1 MNHSTDAVIIG
12 GGPAGSSCGI
22 YLQHCGVSNMII
34 DKQSFPRDKL
44 CAGLMTEKT
53 YRLLS
58 KLIKTA
64 VGTDVPDDIFCDRS
78 KRIKLFYK
86 DEPLTDS
93 TVSGLFRLVFRRGFD
108 NYLIET
114 YKKTGGVLYEN
125 RTVTEYELD
134 NNTLILDNGDTV
146 KYKYLIGADG
156 ALSPTRKALG
166 YKSPEYIFCTETF
179 VPKTDDFN
187 DNSIRIY
194 FGYLNKGY
202 VWVFPHGDT
211 LCVGLGDE
219 YRKKTEYEKVLRDF
233 ILSNGLDNTDFKIKG
248 AFIPYGECVDQSRGY
263 KNAVLIGDA
272 GGFADQITGEGLYF
286 ALCTG
291 EAAANAVVNALSGK
305 ADFKKEFIKQTG
317 KFADIVRHSAKKGK
331 MFYMD
336 PVMNAFR
343 KKVKGK
349 NGLVAYF
356 CDNQI
361 SEYNYDYSDMTR
373 LFTDYKKGRKTD

>member
-1 MNHSTDAVIIG
+1 MDHITDAVIIG

-22 YLQHCGVSNMII
+22 YLQRAGISNMII
-34 DKQSFPRDKL
+34 EKRSFPKDKL
-44 CAGLMTEKT
+44 CAGLVTEKT
-53 YRLLS
+53 YRQLS
-58 KLIKTA
+58 KLIKIA
-64 VGTDVPDDIFCDRS
+64 VGTDVPDGIFCDKS

-93 TVSGLFRLVFRRGFD
+93 TVSSLFRLVFRRD
-108 NYLIET
+108 LDSYLIET

-125 RTVTEYELD
+125 RTVKEYDLD
-134 NNTLILDNGDTV
+134 NNTLSLDNGDTV

-166 YKSPEYIFCTETF
+166 YKSPDYIFCTEAF
-179 VPKTDDFN
+179 VPKTAAFDDN
-187 DNSIRIY
+187 CVRIY

-219 YRKKTEYEKVLRDF
+219 YRKKTEYEKVLRAF
-233 ILSNGLDNTDFKIKG
+233 LLSNGLDDGSCRIKG
-248 AFIPYGECVDQSRGY
+248 AFIPYGECPDQKRGC

-286 ALCTG
+286 ALSTG
-291 EAAANAVVNALSGK
+291 EAAANAVINSMTGK
-305 ADFKKEFIKQTG
+305 ADLKKEFCEQTA
-317 KFADIVRHSAKKGK
+317 KFAEIVKHSAKKGK

-343 KKVKGK
+343 KKIKGK
-349 NGLVAYF
+349 NGPVAYF

-361 SEYNYDYSDMTR
+361 SEYNYDYSDITK
-373 LFTDYKKGRKTD
+373 LFTDYKAGGR